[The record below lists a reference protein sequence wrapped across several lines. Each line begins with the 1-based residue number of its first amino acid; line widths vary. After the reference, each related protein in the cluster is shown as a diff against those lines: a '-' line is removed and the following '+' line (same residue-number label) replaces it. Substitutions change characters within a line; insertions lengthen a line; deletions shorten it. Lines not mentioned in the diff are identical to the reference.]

1 MFFCELEKGH
11 IAMMHDLVSVEQLTP
26 AAVSHYVQLAQVFKQ
41 GAQIQLVHPAYAMN
55 LFFENSTR
63 THTSFEMAERRLG
76 IEVLSFVADTSSV
89 TKGESL
95 LDTLKTIQAI
105 GVNIAVIRHS
115 QNEYYQKL
123 LQAQLDLSIVNAGD
137 GSGQHPSQSLL
148 DMLTIFEEFGH
159 FADLRVAI
167 VGDLAH
173 SRVAR
178 SDAQLLHSL
187 GAKLFFGGPPQ
198 WFLQDLAPL
207 GTYVADIDQLLP
219 QVDVLMLLRV
229 QHERLST
236 ATETNFQEEQYYQHY
251 GLTPQRLALLPPQ
264 AIIMHPAPVNR
275 GVEINSALVEAPQSR
290 IFQQMHNGMYM
301 RMAILAKILQSQQ
314 LLAAPQLEELIW

>member
-1 MFFCELEKGH
+1 
-11 IAMMHDLVSVEQLTP
+11 
-26 AAVSHYVQLAQVFKQ
+26 
-41 GAQIQLVHPAYAMN
+41 
-55 LFFENSTR
+55 
-63 THTSFEMAERRLG
+63 MAERRLG

-207 GTYVADIDQLLP
+207 GTYVADVDQLLP

-236 ATETNFQEEQYYQHY
+236 ATETNFQEEQYYQRY

>member
-1 MFFCELEKGH
+1 MFFCGLEKGH

-26 AAVSHYVQLAQVFKQ
+26 AAVSHYVQLAQAFKQ
-41 GAQIQLVHPAYAMN
+41 GVQIQLVHPAYAMN

-207 GTYVADIDQLLP
+207 GTYVADVDQLLP
-219 QVDVLMLLRV
+219 QVDVLMLLRI

-236 ATETNFQEEQYYQHY
+236 ATETNFQEEQYYQRY